1 MPEFF
6 CRIIQ
11 FSACNIMEQYKC
23 GEIYR
28 DIEGRMS
35 YACSSCTA
43 DFLSAIEF
51 EEHVIEHFLEV
62 ETYDEQTSLIKIETL
77 GVAEYINDDPVEEEM
92 EEGDLFDEIE
102 VLEDN
107 DTDYDKF
114 VQCSCCNEYYA
125 CQGLMEKHLRKK
137 EDPDSVCGECPA
149 YFEKNDQLLAHR
161 KIHNSANLFTCN
173 QCLEVFATEKK
184 LEAHRTPPLPPPPP
198 PQKTSPKKQLKQE
211 KRERSASPSE
221 EPAEK
226 GKSKYTCDLCN
237 KEYTY
242 LHYLKQHLKK
252 HKDNTLMH
260 SCDVCGHE
268 FKLRQNL
275 LAHMRIHTGK
285 ATG

>member
-1 MPEFF
+1 
-6 CRIIQ
+6 
-11 FSACNIMEQYKC
+11 MEQYKC

-28 DIEGRMS
+28 DIEGKMS
-35 YACSSCTA
+35 YACLSCTA

-51 EEHVIEHFLEV
+51 EEHVIEHFLEI
-62 ETYDEQTSLIKIETL
+62 ETYDEPTSLIKIETL
-77 GVAEYINDDPVEEEM
+77 GVGDYMTEEQIREHIED
-92 EEGDLFDEIE
+92 EEVDESDIFDGEIE
-102 VLEDN
+102 VLEEDSE
-107 DTDYDKF
+107 TDYDKF
-114 VQCSCCNEYYA
+114 VQCGCCDEYYA
-125 CQGLMEKHLRKK
+125 CYGLMQQHLRKE
-137 EDPDSVCGECPA
+137 EDPDKLCGECPA
-149 YFEKNDQLLAHR
+149 YFEKRDQLLAHR
-161 KIHNSANLFTCN
+161 KIHNTESVFACS

-184 LEAHRTPPLPPPPP
+184 LEAHLTPQKPLP
-198 PQKTSPKKQLKQE
+198 KKLVKQS
-211 KRERSASPSE
+211 KREGTASPTE
-221 EPAEK
+221 EPTDK

-285 ATG
+285 